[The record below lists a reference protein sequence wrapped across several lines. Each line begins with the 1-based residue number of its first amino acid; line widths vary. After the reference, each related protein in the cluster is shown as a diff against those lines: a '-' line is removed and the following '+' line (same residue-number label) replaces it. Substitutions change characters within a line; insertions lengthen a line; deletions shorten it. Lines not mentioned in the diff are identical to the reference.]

1 MTRALFV
8 LLLAAAAPLASDG
21 QTPLARTTST
31 QTTSTQTT
39 PAQSP
44 PGGRR
49 GLTAPHPNTTSSIS
63 GSGRG
68 P

>member
-8 LLLAAAAPLASDG
+8 LLLAAAAPLASEG
-21 QTPLARTTST
+21 QTPLAGPDPDHVDPDHISPE
-31 QTTSTQTT
+31 
-39 PAQSP
+39 PA
-44 PGGRR
+44 RR
-49 GLTAPHPNTTSSIS
+49 DARPDCSAPNTTSSIS